1 MENEVY
7 QEIWGDSVP
16 YVQVRGLRDGDN
28 KDVQVINSDGATE
41 VYIAKGADL
50 IVDNTQTGSSL
61 RKAGLKELETIIHS
75 SAGLYAGVSCTGEKM
90 AGFRSLET
98 GRFREIMLIQSDRD
112 YREFLRRY
120 AVDPRNVDQDVL
132 ES

>member
-1 MENEVY
+1 MFFDKLFSFGRKRPDVT
-7 QEIWGDSVP
+7 P
-16 YVQVRGLRDGDN
+16 YG
-28 KDVQVINSDGATE
+28 
-41 VYIAKGADL
+41 
-50 IVDNTQTGSSL
+50 
-61 RKAGLKELETIIHS
+61 
-75 SAGLYAGVSCTGEKM
+75 TGEKM

-120 AVDPRNVDQDVL
+120 AVDPRDVDQDVL